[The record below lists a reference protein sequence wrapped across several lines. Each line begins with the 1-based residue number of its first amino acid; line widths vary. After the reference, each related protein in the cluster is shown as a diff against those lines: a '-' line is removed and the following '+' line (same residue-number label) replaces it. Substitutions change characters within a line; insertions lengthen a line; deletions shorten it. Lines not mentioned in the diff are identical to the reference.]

1 MAATL
6 EQVAQALLDSQQT
19 MLAMRQQFDAELRG
33 MRDQVEASTRAGPRP
48 EVKSIDTRVLG
59 KPEPFD
65 GQTAWRDWSTVFR
78 AYWRVQ
84 PRPRTYDGQGRGKRA
99 GLLHE

>member
-33 MRDQVEASTRAGPRP
+33 MRDQVEAASRTTVPRP
-48 EVKSIDTRVLG
+48 EVRSIDTRVLG

-65 GQTAWRDWSTVFR
+65 GQTGWRDWNTVFGLTVAR
-78 AYWRVQ
+78 A
-84 PRPRTYDGQGRGKRA
+84 TKTSSG
-99 GLLHE
+99 